1 MVYYESKNDIIME
14 AKESTKISV
23 LYIDDEVDNLNSFKA
38 TFRRSFEVY
47 TAESAL
53 EGKKILEANN
63 IEIVLSDQRMPE
75 MTGVEFF
82 ASLIEEHN
90 DCMRILVTGYSDIK
104 AVVDAINLGQ
114 VYRYISKPWDN
125 EDLKIV
131 IEQASEVYR
140 LRKDNKKL
148 MDTIIK
154 VNSQLEF
161 MLRQK
166 LSSL

>member
-1 MVYYESKNDIIME
+1 MESKQSE
-14 AKESTKISV
+14 KISV

-38 TFRRSFEVY
+38 TFRRNFEIY
-47 TAESAL
+47 TAESAI
-53 EGKKILEANN
+53 EGKKILEENN

>member
-1 MVYYESKNDIIME
+1 MESKQSE
-14 AKESTKISV
+14 KISV

-38 TFRRSFEVY
+38 TFRRNFEIY
-47 TAESAL
+47 TAESAI
-53 EGKKILEANN
+53 EGKKILEEHD

>member
-1 MVYYESKNDIIME
+1 MESKQSE
-14 AKESTKISV
+14 KISV

-38 TFRRSFEVY
+38 TFRRNFEIY
-47 TAESAL
+47 TAESAI
-53 EGKKILEANN
+53 EGKKILAENN

>member
-1 MVYYESKNDIIME
+1 ME

-140 LRKDNKKL
+140 FRKDNKKL

-154 VNSQLEF
+154 VNSQLEDD
-161 MLRQK
+161 L
-166 LSSL
+166 

>member
-1 MVYYESKNDIIME
+1 MGSKNKIEKDTP
-14 AKESTKISV
+14 KKISV
-23 LYIDDEVDNLNSFKA
+23 LYIDDEKDNLNSFKA
-38 TFRRSFEVY
+38 VFRRNFDVFI
-47 TAESAL
+47 AESAK
-53 EGKKILEANN
+53 EGKKILEENE
-63 IEIVLSDQRMPE
+63 IEVVLSDQRMPE

-82 ASLIEEHN
+82 ASLIEEHK
-90 DCMRILVTGYSDIK
+90 DCMRILVTGYADMK

-140 LRKDNKKL
+140 LRKENKSL
-148 MDTIIK
+148 MDTIIR

>member
-1 MVYYESKNDIIME
+1 ME
-14 AKESTKISV
+14 TKESNKISV
-23 LYIDDEVDNLNSFKA
+23 LYIDDEKDNLNSFKA
-38 TFRRSFEVY
+38 TFRRSFEIH
-47 TAESAL
+47 TAESVL
-53 EGKKILEANN
+53 EGKKILQENN
-63 IEIVLSDQRMPE
+63 IEIILSDQRMPE
-75 MTGVEFF
+75 ITGVEFF
-82 ASLIEEHN
+82 ASLIKEHN

-104 AVVDAINLGQ
+104 TVIEAINLGQ

-140 LRKDNKKL
+140 LRKENKEL